1 MILFLIA
8 AVLTDFKRDR
18 IYNGWILFGIL
29 GGLFFHMQEDGWYS
43 VCSAV
48 IPIMSPFVLLYP
60 IYKIGALGAG
70 DIKLFMVS
78 GSFFKTEQLIHIIA
92 VSFIIAA
99 FFSLMKMISEKN
111 CKKRMK
117 YLLSYL
123 LETCRTREWKPYEED
138 SQRNTHAYKSNKIH
152 FALPI
157 CISVMLGLGGLF

>member
-1 MILFLIA
+1 M
-8 AVLTDFKRDR
+8 DFKRDR

-29 GGLFFHMQEDGWYS
+29 AGLFFHMQEDGWYGA
-43 VCSAV
+43 CSAV
-48 IPIMSPFVLLYP
+48 IPMLIPFVLLYP

-78 GSFFKTEQLIHIIA
+78 GSFLETGKLIHVII

-99 FFSLMKMISEKN
+99 LFSLMKMISVKN
-111 CKKRMK
+111 CKERMR
-117 YLLSYL
+117 YLLSFL
-123 LETCRTREWKPYEED
+123 LETSKTREWKLYEED
-138 SQRNTHAYKSNKIH
+138 SKRKTYAYKSNKIH

>member
-1 MILFLIA
+1 M
-8 AVLTDFKRDR
+8 DFKRDR

-29 GGLFFHMQEDGWYS
+29 AGLFFHMQEGGWYS

-48 IPIMSPFVLLYP
+48 IPMLIPFVLLYL
-60 IYKIGALGAG
+60 IYKIGGLGAG
-70 DIKLFMVS
+70 DIKLFMAS
-78 GSFFKTEQLIHIIA
+78 GSFLKTEQLFRVIA

-99 FFSLMKMISEKN
+99 LFSLMKMISEKN
-111 CKKRMK
+111 GKERMR

-123 LETCRTREWKPYEED
+123 LETCKTREWRLYDEICIQD
-138 SQRNTHAYKSNKIH
+138 THTYKSNKIH

>member
-1 MILFLIA
+1 M
-8 AVLTDFKRDR
+8 DFKRDR

-29 GGLFFHMQEDGWYS
+29 SGLFFHIQEDGWYG

-48 IPIMSPFVLLYP
+48 IPMLVPFVLLYP

-78 GSFFKTEQLIHIIA
+78 GSFLTTEQSVHVII

-99 FFSLMKMISEKN
+99 LFSLIKMMSERNGKE
-111 CKKRMK
+111 RMR

-123 LETCRTREWKPYEED
+123 LETCKTREWKLYDETCV
-138 SQRNTHAYKSNKIH
+138 QNTHTYKSNKIH

>member
-1 MILFLIA
+1 M
-8 AVLTDFKRDR
+8 DFKRDR
-18 IYNGWILFGIL
+18 IYNEWILFGIL
-29 GGLFFHMQEDGWYS
+29 AGLFFHLQEGGWYGA
-43 VCSAV
+43 CSAIV
-48 IPIMSPFVLLYP
+48 PVMIPFVLLYP

-70 DIKLFMVS
+70 DIKLFLVS
-78 GSFFKTEQLIHIIA
+78 GSFLKTEQLVHVII

-111 CKKRMK
+111 CKERMR

-123 LETCRTREWKPYEED
+123 LETCKTREWKLYEED
-138 SQRNTHAYKSNKIH
+138 FKQNTYAYKSNKIH

>member
-1 MILFLIA
+1 M
-8 AVLTDFKRDR
+8 DFKRDR

-29 GGLFFHMQEDGWYS
+29 TGLFFHMQEGGWYG

-48 IPIMSPFVLLYP
+48 IPMIIPFILLYP

-78 GSFFKTEQLIHIIA
+78 GSFLKTEQLVHVII
-92 VSFIIAA
+92 VSFFAA
-99 FFSLMKMISEKN
+99 ALFSLMKMISEKN
-111 CKKRMK
+111 CKERTR

-123 LETCRTREWKPYEED
+123 LETCKTREWRLYDETCIQD
-138 SQRNTHAYKSNKIH
+138 AHTYKSNKIH

-157 CISVMLGLGGLF
+157 CIGVMLGLGGLF

>member
-1 MILFLIA
+1 M
-8 AVLTDFKRDR
+8 DFKCDR

-29 GGLFFHMQEDGWYS
+29 AGLFFHMLVGEWYG

-48 IPIMSPFVLLYP
+48 IPMLIPFVLLYP

-70 DIKLFMVS
+70 DIKLFITS
-78 GSFFKTEQLIHIIA
+78 GSFLKTEQLIHVIV
-92 VSFIIAA
+92 VSFMIAA
-99 FFSLMKMISEKN
+99 LFSLMKMISEKN
-111 CKKRMK
+111 GKERMR

-123 LETCRTREWKPYEED
+123 LETCKTREWRLYDEICIQD
-138 SQRNTHAYKSNKIH
+138 THTYKSNKIH

>member
-1 MILFLIA
+1 M
-8 AVLTDFKRDR
+8 DFKRDR
-18 IYNGWILFGIL
+18 IYNVWILFGIL
-29 GGLFFHMQEDGWYS
+29 AGLFFHMQEGGWYG

-48 IPIMSPFVLLYP
+48 IPFVLLYP

-78 GSFFKTEQLIHIIA
+78 GSFLKTEQLVHVII

-99 FFSLMKMISEKN
+99 LFSLMKMLSEKN
-111 CKKRMK
+111 CKERMR

-123 LETCRTREWKPYEED
+123 LETCKTREWKLYEED
-138 SQRNTHAYKSNKIH
+138 SKQNTYAYKSSKIH

>member
-1 MILFLIA
+1 M
-8 AVLTDFKRDR
+8 DFKRDR

-29 GGLFFHMQEDGWYS
+29 AGLIFHMQEGGWYG

-48 IPIMSPFVLLYP
+48 IPMLIPFVLLYP

-70 DIKLFMVS
+70 DIKLFMAS
-78 GSFFKTEQLIHIIA
+78 GSFLTTEQLVRVIA
-92 VSFIIAA
+92 VSFMIAA
-99 FFSLMKMISEKN
+99 LFSLMKMISEKN
-111 CKKRMK
+111 CKERIQ

-123 LETCRTREWKPYEED
+123 LEMCKTREWKLYEED
-138 SQRNTHAYKSNKIH
+138 SKQDTQTYKSNKIH

>member
-1 MILFLIA
+1 M
-8 AVLTDFKRDR
+8 DFKRDR

-29 GGLFFHMQEDGWYS
+29 TGLFFHIQEGGWYG

-48 IPIMSPFVLLYP
+48 IPILIPFVLLYS

-78 GSFFKTEQLIHIIA
+78 GSFLTTEQLIHVII

-99 FFSLMKMISEKN
+99 LFSLMKMLSEKN
-111 CKKRMK
+111 CKERMR

-123 LETCRTREWKPYEED
+123 LEMCKTGEWKLYEED
-138 SQRNTHAYKSNKIH
+138 SQQDTHAYKSNKIH